1 MSKNVVMNLIRIW
14 AIGSNSFREII
25 RDRIL
30 YVVGIFILVMV
41 LAWRVL
47 PEVAPGAQ
55 DKILLDFGLAV
66 INVLAVGIAILLGGN
81 LINKEIDRKTIL
93 ALIPKPLSRAE
104 FIIGKHLG
112 LSAVLAVLVALMM
125 AIYLGVLTIAKV
137 AYPIGPLL
145 MTSIFLILELVLI
158 VAAAIFF
165 GSITSSILATLLT
178 GLVYLAGH
186 GSRDMVSMAHLG
198 ESKSPGFQK
207 LADGLF
213 LILPDLSR
221 FDLKNSAVY
230 SVLPN
235 SNDLWTSFG
244 YSIIYTAVFL
254 VITIALFSRREF

>member
-1 MSKNVVMNLIRIW
+1 MNLIRIW

-30 YVVGIFILVMV
+30 YVIGIFILVMV

-81 LINKEIDRKTIL
+81 LINKEIDRRTIL
-93 ALIPKPLSRAE
+93 ALIPKPVSRAE

-112 LSAVLAVLVALMM
+112 LSAVLSVLVALMM
-125 AIYLGVLTIAKV
+125 AIYLGVLTLAKV

-145 MTSIFLILELVLI
+145 MTSVFLILELMLI
-158 VAAAIFF
+158 VAAAILF

-213 LILPDLSR
+213 IILPDLSR

-230 SVLPN
+230 SVLP
-235 SNDLWTSFG
+235 SNTDLWTSFG

>member
-1 MSKNVVMNLIRIW
+1 MNLIRIW
-14 AIGSNSFREII
+14 AISSNSFREII

-30 YVVGIFILVMV
+30 YVVGIFVLVMMM
-41 LAWRVL
+41 AWRVL
-47 PEVAPGAQ
+47 PEIAPGTQ

-125 AIYLGVLTIAKV
+125 AIYLGVLTLAKV

-145 MTSIFLILELVLI
+145 MTSVFLVLELMLI
-158 VAAAIFF
+158 VAAAILF

-186 GSRDMVSMAHLG
+186 GSRDMVSMARLG

-207 LADGLF
+207 LADSLF
-213 LILPDLSR
+213 VILPDLSR

-230 SVLPN
+230 SVLP
-235 SNDLWTSFG
+235 SSADLWTSFG